1 MTSRSRPEEPED
13 TTTADTPQ
21 ASARAHATENPDHP
35 FGFYSRSLKDS
46 VWDATP
52 ERSGHIGKQLAE
64 KWSTLNNNTETP
76 HTKHTE
82 PNQEH
87 EK

>member
-1 MTSRSRPEEPED
+1 MTSRSRPEEPEE
-13 TTTADTPQ
+13 PKE
-21 ASARAHATENPDHP
+21 ARTGENPDHP

-46 VWDATP
+46 VWDAP
-52 ERSGHIGKQLAE
+52 LEHSGHIGKQLAE
-64 KWSTLNNNTETP
+64 KWSTLSKNTETP

-82 PNQEH
+82 PDQNP